1 MKKTIVLVF
10 SATFFLCSN
19 AQDFEKNGN
28 YISAGY
34 GLGTFN
40 PFVNLFV
47 NNTSSTTIGPGM
59 IVYERGVTDVLG
71 IGRIGVGA
79 SFNTTFYG
87 RSGTSSLF
95 GTITR
100 YNDRRTRIG
109 LIARCA
115 YHFDFDVKNLDFY
128 SGVGFGFYY
137 NLDEFEQIT
146 TTINNNTSKVILPPQ
161 SFVFPGFSIFS
172 GARYYLNDTFGLYSE
187 LGFSTT
193 SFFQLGVVFRL

>member
-137 NLDEFEQIT
+137 NLDEFEQTT
-146 TTINNNTSKVILPPQ
+146 TTINNTSQGTLSRE
-161 SFVFPGFSIFS
+161 SFVFPGFSMFS